1 MRKLLY
7 LKKLDA
13 AGNKVYTG
21 LAGLVMSVVIIMI
34 VVILRSLIFGA

>member
-1 MRKLLY
+1 MRKL
-7 LKKLDA
+7 DVT
-13 AGNKVYTG
+13 GNMVYTG